1 MESDSS
7 SGIGPISPIN
17 LSIPLPEESGGKW
30 YDLAGKAKA
39 WSRRGSVASSLGAG
53 GVDPQ
58 LQLEGAKDLSYRDG
72 NEEQEEEE
80 EEEEDYIDFDRI

>member
-7 SGIGPISPIN
+7 SGIGPISPIT
-17 LSIPLPEESGGKW
+17 LSIPLPEESGGRW

-39 WSRRGSVASSLGAG
+39 WSRRGSVASSLGVG

-58 LQLEGAKDLSYRDG
+58 LQLEGAKGLSYRDG

-80 EEEEDYIDFDRI
+80 EDYIDFDRI